1 MLEKSVTITKIK
13 FQLIVCLKLKM
24 KKKKNEKRNK
34 ILYASYL
41 KWLVKLLYM
50 KIIGPNISKRLK
62 YLGSID
68 PRIHHLSGKAGHT
81 SSVCMLG
88 NVTTDF
94 LEKEFFIFRQDSGG
108 TYFIYV
114 QQIIEKVNVKQS
126 SLLLSL
132 DVDLQK
138 FNVESGH
145 QYTFCSYLLCKEG
158 SDTFNNLSE
167 LQSSIPMETKCP

>member
-1 MLEKSVTITKIK
+1 
-13 FQLIVCLKLKM
+13 
-24 KKKKNEKRNK
+24 
-34 ILYASYL
+34 
-41 KWLVKLLYM
+41 
-50 KIIGPNISKRLK
+50 
-62 YLGSID
+62 
-68 PRIHHLSGKAGHT
+68 
-81 SSVCMLG
+81 MLG
-88 NVTTDF
+88 NFTTDF
-94 LEKEFFIFRQDSGG
+94 LEKEFFMFRQDSGG

-138 FNVESGH
+138 FNVKSGH

>member
-1 MLEKSVTITKIK
+1 
-13 FQLIVCLKLKM
+13 
-24 KKKKNEKRNK
+24 
-34 ILYASYL
+34 
-41 KWLVKLLYM
+41 
-50 KIIGPNISKRLK
+50 
-62 YLGSID
+62 
-68 PRIHHLSGKAGHT
+68 
-81 SSVCMLG
+81 MLG
-88 NVTTDF
+88 NFITDF

-126 SLLLSL
+126 LLQSL

-145 QYTFCSYLLCKEG
+145 QYTFYSYLLCKEG
-158 SDTFNNLSE
+158 SETFNNLSE